1 MDASMIFLQ
10 HLQVSTQTA
19 PAFLSRCCKQR
30 TVTRRTSCGPPPPG
44 VSMAQCRIQKPQ
56 KEQNHHDVCNPIC
69 VCFWSF
75 WGCYYISV
83 GLYVVSSF
91 YLRWLLCPYLFL
103 SSSNIWRIQIMW
115 SACGMLTSFRRRKR
129 SPKMG
134 PPLFPDGGNRFWHLP
149 DIQKLASLHALLAQ
163 RMGLLE
169 APSFLIT

>member
-1 MDASMIFLQ
+1 MLQAEDSDTPHILWPPHLGCPWPNVASKNLKKSKITTMFVIEF
-10 HLQVSTQTA
+10 VI
-19 PAFLSRCCKQR
+19 LSDLFGGA
-30 TVTRRTSCGPPPPG
+30 T
-44 VSMAQCRIQKPQ
+44 I
-56 KEQNHHDVCNPIC
+56 
-69 VCFWSF
+69 
-75 WGCYYISV
+75 YIIIYIYV
-83 GLYVVSSF
+83 GFYVVSSF

-103 SSSNIWRIQIMW
+103 SSSHIWRIQIMW

-134 PPLFPDGGNRFWHLP
+134 PPLFPDGGNRFWHLQ